1 MADTVD
7 YGKAKI
13 DFAVVMTRLH
23 QAALANLGQTDIVLE
38 NTAFA
43 GKKFSGAGDYQLI
56 LRPKDGRPIPQDRKP
71 SYLEVAQRYVKYF
84 VGQKQSDEMKE
95 TDLLPIMT
103 RSDDG
108 QPQQD
113 KKDHQDGDAKAV
125 SESSFQS
132 WTDRFVFE
140 SVVSMFE
147 DDDDGSSAAQNV
159 YAYVVPYQI
168 SVLGHANSP
177 GKFSFLK
184 GIAKDML
191 GSLVDDLASLEIRT
205 LGGEPIRVGKMFDPK
220 TYQSVF
226 GKMDVD
232 AASAP
237 GRVSDVLGDR
247 LPGFDGT
254 VKVMDARSLVEYLR
268 KNRKVGGVV
277 DGKEVAD
284 VTDRIQEA
292 NYSVVIEVNTNDNS
306 YGEFTTQMVA
316 EVCTKAFG
324 KAFRFSSETGLTA
337 NRVKSGDVILV
348 RGISGAMLE
357 STTPSAMVVENMVNM
372 LFEEPREGAEDSPA
386 STGKKPQKTGGSY
399 EKIKNV
405 IEKYG
410 ARRIIAYKDD
420 VLRYVDSR
428 YSGDKDIKKYLH
440 EAFVRFF
447 KISDQ
452 NAMIVF
458 AKGMFQQLPND
469 DKNALAFLDCLEVV
483 SSGRDGGRSGVF
495 DMYIVPSHRLKERY
509 EDDKDYD
516 EVNGE
521 RKK

>member
-113 KKDHQDGDAKAV
+113 KRNQQNGDENAV

-147 DDDDGSSAAQNV
+147 DDDGSSTAQNV
-159 YAYVVPYQI
+159 HAYVVPYQI

-232 AASAP
+232 ASSAP

-247 LPGFDGT
+247 LPGFDGK

-268 KNRKVGGVV
+268 KNRKVGGII

-284 VTDRIQEA
+284 VTGMIQEA
-292 NYSVVIEVNTNDNS
+292 NYSVVIEVDTEDKS

-337 NRVKSGDVILV
+337 NRVKSADVILV
-348 RGISGAMLE
+348 RGVSGAMLE
-357 STTPSAMVVENMVNM
+357 SRAPSATVVENMVNM
-372 LFEEPREGAEDSPA
+372 LFEEPKEGAEDSPT
-386 STGKKPQKTGGSY
+386 STEKKPQKTGLAY
-399 EKIKNV
+399 EKIKRL

-420 VLRYVDSR
+420 VLRYVNSR
-428 YSGDKDIKKYLH
+428 YSGDEDIKKYLQG
-440 EAFVRFF
+440 EFEKFF
-447 KISDQ
+447 KLSDQ
-452 NAMIVF
+452 NAMVVF
-458 AKGMFQQLPND
+458 VKGRFQKLSND

-495 DMYIVPSHRLKERY
+495 DMYIVPSTRLKERY